1 MKFKGSENMFKH
13 LKINRLKIVV
23 LSLSFL
29 ILLSACTAV
38 SPEDQS
44 PDPGTNP
51 PATSTISP
59 TDPAEKP
66 DVSKPETGDTR
77 AEDILKDYERGYA
90 VIDAPIEDFE
100 LEDLE
105 GNKVRLS
112 DLEGKYVFLNFWATW
127 CPPCRDEMPHM
138 QTFYEKYKDEGVVIL
153 GVNPN
158 QVENQGVD
166 NAERAEE
173 KAREFIDDNGFTFPI
188 LLDRDD
194 SVWAIYQQRGI
205 PANYM
210 IDKEGTV
217 KYLKPGAFSSLEEME
232 AFLEALKLSTN

>member
-1 MKFKGSENMFKH
+1 MINHLMINK
-13 LKINRLKIVV
+13 LKILA
-23 LSLSFL
+23 LSLVLLL
-29 ILLSACTAV
+29 IFTACTTA
-38 SPEDQS
+38 SPGEQS
-44 PDPGTNP
+44 PQPGTNP
-51 PATSTISP
+51 PATSTTSP
-59 TDPAEKP
+59 PDATEKP
-66 DVSKPETGDTR
+66 GGSEPETGDTN
-77 AEDILKDYERGYA
+77 AEVILKDYERSYA
-90 VIDAPIEDFE
+90 AIDAPIEDFE

-112 DLEGKYVFLNFWATW
+112 DLEGKIVFLNFWATW

-138 QTFYEKYKDEGVVIL
+138 QTFYEKYKDEDVVIL
-153 GVNPN
+153 GINPN
-158 QVENQGVD
+158 QVENQGTD

-173 KAREFIDDNGFTFPI
+173 KVREFIDDNGFTFPI

-194 SVWAIYQQRGI
+194 SVWEVYQQRGI

>member
-1 MKFKGSENMFKH
+1 MISY
-13 LKINRLKIVV
+13 LKIKKLNILAQSLV
-23 LSLSFL
+23 L
-29 ILLSACTAV
+29 LLLFSACTAV
-38 SPEDQS
+38 SPGEQS
-44 PDPGTNP
+44 PEPITNP
-51 PATSTISP
+51 PATSTTSP
-59 TDPAEKP
+59 PDATEKP
-66 DVSKPETGDTR
+66 GDAN
-77 AEDILKDYERGYA
+77 AEAILKDYERSYA
-90 VIDAPIEDFE
+90 AIDAPIEDFE

-112 DLEGKYVFLNFWATW
+112 DLEGKIVFLNFWATW

-138 QTFYEKYKDEGVVIL
+138 QAFYEKYKDEDVVIL
-153 GVNPN
+153 GINPN
-158 QVENQGVD
+158 QVENQGIND
-166 NAERAEE
+166 AERAEE
-173 KAREFIDDNGFTFPI
+173 KVREFIDDNGFTFPI

-194 SVWAIYQQRGI
+194 SVWEVYQQRGI

>member
-1 MKFKGSENMFKH
+1 MKKMFNHLMINK
-13 LKINRLKIVV
+13 LKILA
-23 LSLSFL
+23 LSLV
-29 ILLSACTAV
+29 LLLVFSACTAV
-38 SPEDQS
+38 YPEGQT
-44 PDPGTNP
+44 PDSTTNP
-51 PATSTISP
+51 PAASTPPS
-59 TDPAEKP
+59 DASEKP
-66 DVSKPETGDTR
+66 GDSEPVTGDTD
-77 AEDILKDYERGYA
+77 AESILKEYERGYA

-112 DLEGKYVFLNFWATW
+112 NLEGKIVFLNFWATW

-138 QTFYEKYKDEGVVIL
+138 QTFYEKYKDEDVVIL
-153 GVNPN
+153 AVNPN
-158 QVENQGVD
+158 QVENQGID
-166 NAERAEE
+166 NAKRAEE
-173 KAREFIDDNGFTFPI
+173 KVREFIADNGFTFPI
-188 LLDRDD
+188 LLDSDD

-217 KYLKPGAFSSLEEME
+217 KYLKPGAFSGLEEME